1 MDQEINKILKCIDEI
16 SEKGIKSK
24 FSEEFQISVGKQ
36 AKVVAEYL
44 GITSERQSIWFAILF
59 SMSLQRSAIDLEY
72 ISRYL
77 NTTVLE
83 ILQYHTD
90 LGELVRRKIL
100 RKEKPDRRRRNNPD
114 RLTSLCIY
122 VPSDIIISLTN
133 GISKLPPL
141 LRVKHQNGKQ
151 T

>member
-1 MDQEINKILKCIDEI
+1 MEQEINKILKCIDDI
-16 SEKGIKSK
+16 SEKGLKSK
-24 FSEEFQISVGKQ
+24 LSEEFQKSVAKQ

-59 SMSLQRSAIDLEY
+59 SMSLQRSAIDLED

-77 NTTVLE
+77 NTTVLK
-83 ILQYHTD
+83 ILQYQID
-90 LGELVRRKIL
+90 LDELVRRKIL

-133 GISKLPPL
+133 GITKLPP
-141 LRVKHQNGKQ
+141 RPNRI
-151 T
+151 

>member
-1 MDQEINKILKCIDEI
+1 MEQEINKILKCIDEI

-24 FSEEFQISVGKQ
+24 FSEEFQKSVFKQ

-44 GITSERQSIWFAILF
+44 GTTSERQSIWFAILF
-59 SMSLQRSAIDLEY
+59 SMSLQRSAIDLED

-77 NTTVLE
+77 NTTVLK

-90 LGELVRRKIL
+90 LDELVKRKIL
-100 RKEKPDRRRRNNPD
+100 RKEKPDRRPRNNPD

-122 VPSDIIISLTN
+122 VPIDIIIPLTVVVN
-133 GISKLPPL
+133 TGYLGILTFGRKY
-141 LRVKHQNGKQ
+141 KN
-151 T
+151 